1 VPLATLSTGTNNAF
15 PERREATLVGM
26 AAALVA
32 TGRVPPEVGLRSN
45 KVLQV
50 RGASVDE
57 CALVDVAV
65 SREPRLGARAVGD
78 GGTLSELF
86 VSFAEPNVIGL
97 SAIAGLLHP
106 VTRGEPSGLRVRFG
120 PGRRLWAPI
129 LPGALEAVSVA
140 GVEVLRP
147 GQRVPLP
154 AATGTLALDGEREI
168 EFDAGSCMT
177 VELRLDGPRT
187 VAVEAVL
194 GYAARHGLLV
204 DGAAAG
210 TV

>member
-32 TGRVPPEVGLRSN
+32 TGRVPPDLSLRSN
-45 KVLQV
+45 KVLHV
-50 RGASVDE
+50 RGVSVDE
-57 CALVDVAV
+57 RALVDVAV
-65 SREPRLGARAVGD
+65 SREPLLGARAVGD

-97 SAIAGLLHP
+97 SAIAGLLRP
-106 VTRGEPSGLRVRFG
+106 VARGEPSGVRVRFG
-120 PGRRLWAPI
+120 PGKRLWAPI

-140 GVEVLRP
+140 GVEVLHP
-147 GQRVPLP
+147 GRRIPLP
-154 AATGTLALDGEREI
+154 PVTGTLALDGEREI
-168 EFDAGSCMT
+168 EFDAGSGLS

-194 GYAARHGLLV
+194 AYAARHGLLV
-204 DGAAAG
+204 DG
-210 TV
+210 TVPGSV

>member
-1 VPLATLSTGTNNAF
+1 
-15 PERREATLVGM
+15 
-26 AAALVA
+26 
-32 TGRVPPEVGLRSN
+32 
-45 KVLQV
+45 
-50 RGASVDE
+50 
-57 CALVDVAV
+57 
-65 SREPRLGARAVGD
+65 
-78 GGTLSELF
+78 
-86 VSFAEPNVIGL
+86 
-97 SAIAGLLHP
+97 
-106 VTRGEPSGLRVRFG
+106 VRFG

-194 GYAARHGLLV
+194 AYAARHGLLV